1 MSFVV
6 NKKSMLDV
14 VGCEKNYSENKH
26 NTNLYIYIYVNSDMH
41 DETKVAMQ
49 NPL

>member
-26 NTNLYIYIYVNSDMH
+26 YIYIYVNSDMH
-41 DETKVAMQ
+41 DETKVAV
-49 NPL
+49 